1 VAEKLDL
8 PDRQVLE
15 DQLRR
20 LLDRARRRSGASVDE
35 IVQILGDLQPLGA
48 RTRRSWYDWL
58 EKPETVSALTALAAL
73 HLLGPAA
80 AAEIIFGGA
89 DTSVSA
95 VESAALEELR
105 ALLARVQDELSEQR
119 RESKELRQR
128 VHELDD
134 RLRDRAV
141 GATSYR
147 PEPMQAD
154 ELDRLINGLETQ
166 VLELGRKLDSPWA
179 GSPAQVGGTSSESR
193 EHTPESMSRRIS
205 VLQGRMLE
213 IRGMLGESGIDDTS
227 PAEPP
232 SAASE
237 THRMAWVMDSV
248 HTLLRQVAE
257 ASANPAVASITAEQR
272 QRRARHQSG

>member
-1 VAEKLDL
+1 MAEKLDL

-20 LLDRARRRSGASVDE
+20 LLDRARRRSGTSVDE
-35 IVQILGDLQPLGA
+35 IVQTLGDLQPLGA

-58 EKPETVSALTALAAL
+58 EKPETVSALTALAAA

-80 AAEIIFGGA
+80 TAEIIFGGA

-119 RESKELRQR
+119 RESQELRQR

-134 RLRDRAV
+134 RLRDRAG

-147 PEPMQAD
+147 PGPVQTD
-154 ELDRLINGLETQ
+154 ELDRLIKGLETQ

-179 GSPAQVGGTSSESR
+179 GSPAQVAGTSPESQ
-193 EHTPESMSRRIS
+193 EHAPESMVRRIS

-213 IRGMLGESGIDDTS
+213 IRGMLGESGIDEAS

-232 SAASE
+232 PAASE
-237 THRMAWVMDSV
+237 TDVMAWVVDSV

-257 ASANPAVASITAEQR
+257 ATAHPAIASIAAEQR
-272 QRRARHQSG
+272 RPRARHQSG